1 LVAAYTYSHSIDD
14 SSDRSDA
21 NFVNAYDLAANR
33 ASSNFDQR
41 HLLNIGY
48 VIQEP
53 FQRIARL
60 YNSIF
65 YQGACPDCQYQP
77 ESDVPDSNSG
87 PAAHGGPHPPQVT
100 GDDTAAQHKN
110 ASSGQTAS
118 GPGSGPGIVHSIFSG
133 WEFSGVTTFQSGTP
147 FSVINEGSSTIGVL
161 DNAGIANGLVTGSYP
176 DVVGNPNGSPPQ
188 GASNSQSFG
197 PVLGNPAAF
206 VAPQGLT
213 FGDAGRNSL
222 NNPHRTNFDMSLLR
236 TFRVWGER
244 SLQFRIDAFNVFNH
258 TQFEI
263 FDPVRG
269 NTGSN
274 TINCYGPASTGFSA
288 AGGGG
293 TNCLTGSSF
302 LHPIDA
308 HAPRIIQLGAKFSF

>member
-1 LVAAYTYSHSIDD
+1 M
-14 SSDRSDA
+14 
-21 NFVNAYDLAANR
+21 
-33 ASSNFDQR
+33 
-41 HLLNIGY
+41 
-48 VIQEP
+48 
-53 FQRIARL
+53 IARF

-65 YQGACPDCQYQP
+65 YKGSCPGCQYQP
-77 ESDVPDSNSG
+77 EADVPATNSG
-87 PAAHGGPHPPQVT
+87 PPAHGGPYPPQ
-100 GDDTAAQHKN
+100 AAN
-110 ASSGQTAS
+110 EETAS
-118 GPGSGPGIVHSIFSG
+118 RHKSASAGQDPGGRGRGSEILRSIFSG
-133 WEFSGVTTFQSGTP
+133 WELSGVTTFQSGTP
-147 FSVINEGSSTIGVL
+147 FSVINQGSSTIGVL

-176 DVVGNPNGSPPQ
+176 DVVGNPYGTPSQVSGNT
-188 GASNSQSFG
+188 QSFG
-197 PVLGNPAAF
+197 PLLGNPAAYA
-206 VAPQGLT
+206 APQGLT
-213 FGDAGRNSL
+213 FGNAGRNSL

-263 FDPVRG
+263 YDPVRG

-274 TINCYGPASTGFSA
+274 MINCYGPASTGYSA

-308 HAPRIIQLGAKFSF
+308 HAPRTLQLGAKFSF